1 MNIISDTLEIALA
14 NLSLKVEA
22 TETENDLDCETSKD
36 FALMDTAME
45 LSDELNIWK
54 SHLMDKIKQN
64 KICNLSKI
72 RLDSVCWNNK

>member
-1 MNIISDTLEIALA
+1 MNIISDTLETALA

-45 LSDELNIWK
+45 LNDELNI
-54 SHLMDKIKQN
+54 
-64 KICNLSKI
+64 
-72 RLDSVCWNNK
+72 

>member
-1 MNIISDTLEIALA
+1 MPSYVLLLDEKIGENCLNAYSKLCVYCLSRMNIISDTLEIALA

-45 LSDELNIWK
+45 LSDELNI
-54 SHLMDKIKQN
+54 
-64 KICNLSKI
+64 
-72 RLDSVCWNNK
+72 